1 MACNLT
7 WGSMWC
13 GVGGDVV
20 LQEVMWCGMGGD
32 VVLQSGVVWEI
43 VVWCGRVVWC
53 GKEEV

>member
-53 GKEEV
+53 GK